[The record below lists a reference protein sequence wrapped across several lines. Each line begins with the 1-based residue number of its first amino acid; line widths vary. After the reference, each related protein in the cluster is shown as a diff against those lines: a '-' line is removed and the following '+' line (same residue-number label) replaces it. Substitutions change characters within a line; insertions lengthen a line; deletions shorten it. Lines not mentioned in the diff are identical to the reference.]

1 MSQTKRALIIGAS
14 KGIGLAV
21 VQQLLADGWDVTATY
36 RSTAVS
42 YQHEKLR
49 WLPLDITIATQR
61 EQLLQ
66 QLKGEQFDRALIN
79 AGILGP
85 DSMELIA
92 TPDDELMQ
100 LFMTNSV
107 APVRMAEGLLPLLS
121 EKQGVLGIT
130 TSRLGSLTENA
141 EAIRPYYSASKMAL
155 NMLSR
160 ALLQQMDPRGT
171 TLLSL
176 HPGWVK
182 TDMGGDDADITAV
195 ESAQGLVAQ
204 LNRFSGQ
211 GGHHYVDYSGR
222 QLAW

>member
-1 MSQTKRALIIGAS
+1 
-14 KGIGLAV
+14 
-21 VQQLLADGWDVTATY
+21 
-36 RSTAVS
+36 
-42 YQHEKLR
+42 
-49 WLPLDITIATQR
+49 
-61 EQLLQ
+61 
-66 QLKGEQFDRALIN
+66 
-79 AGILGP
+79 
-85 DSMELIA
+85 MELIA
-92 TPDDELMQ
+92 TSDDELMQ

-141 EAIRPYYSASKMAL
+141 EAIRPYYSASKVAL

-160 ALLQQMDPRGT
+160 ALLPQMDPRGT

-195 ESAQGLVAQ
+195 ESAQGLVTQ
-204 LNRFSGQ
+204 MNRFAGQ
-211 GGHHYVDYSGR
+211 GGHHYVDYNGR